1 VTAYAPHSAGLIGGI
16 AMVVAGASRTV
27 GVIVVVASTAAET
40 AKTIFERY
48 EKRKEKER
56 GE

>member
-1 VTAYAPHSAGLIGGI
+1 
-16 AMVVAGASRTV
+16 MVVAGASRTV